1 MKKISFLSAIIISF
15 LFLACNDTEVENL
28 DTDLKFIDL
37 EIPNSI
43 SYGNN
48 FRTKDVETED
58 VIVEI
63 SVLNSLN
70 EEIEGELIVT
80 LPVNNDDYLVSMKVS
95 DNIVEALGSDYD
107 YWSNLHGLDNQRL
120 LKSSCIADCQ
130 EAFTD
135 DEGNKIKGRGA
146 CKAGCWAKIAIA
158 AAAVVAT
165 IVAS

>member
-1 MKKISFLSAIIISF
+1 MRKINLLSAIIISF

-28 DTDLKFIDL
+28 DSDVNYIDL

-43 SYGNN
+43 SYGSN
-48 FRTKDVETED
+48 FRTEDIETEE
-58 VIVEI
+58 VLVEI
-63 SVLNSLN
+63 IVLNSLN
-70 EEIEGELIVT
+70 EEIEGELIVS
-80 LPVNNDDYLVSMKVS
+80 LPVDNDDYLVSMKVS
-95 DNIVEALGSDYD
+95 DNIVNALGSDYD
-107 YWSNLHGLDNQRL
+107 YWSNLQGIDNQRL

>member
-1 MKKISFLSAIIISF
+1 MRKITFLSAIIISF
-15 LFLACNDTEVENL
+15 LFLACNDTQVENL
-28 DTDLKFIDL
+28 DKDLKFIDL

-43 SYGNN
+43 SYGSN
-48 FRTKDVETED
+48 FRTNDVETSEI
-58 VIVEI
+58 IVEI
-63 SVLNSLN
+63 VVLNSLN

-80 LPVNNDDYLVSMKVS
+80 LPEDNDDYLVSMKVS
-95 DNIVEALGSDYD
+95 DNIVNALGTDYD
-107 YWSNLHGLDNQRL
+107 YWSDLQDLDNQRL

-135 DEGNKIKGRGA
+135 DDGNKINGRGA